1 MPFRTIIDGRNV
13 EISKSLL
20 NKYNTNAPRY
30 TSYPTAPV
38 WTDRFG
44 PKDLTNALT
53 HPSTKLGACL
63 RTHALSLYFHIPFC
77 SKRCLFCGCSTIA
90 TDKHE
95 IATRY
100 IAALKREMTLISE
113 KMASNESVVQ
123 LHLGGG
129 TPTFLSCLEIEQ
141 LWKGITSNFDL
152 ASDAEIGIE
161 VDPRVTTSEHLRS
174 LSSLGFNRISLGVQD
189 FADDVQKAIG
199 RIEPFDHVKKMI
211 DGCRSLGFKS
221 INIDLV
227 YGLPMQTFDSFK
239 PTIAKIIELSPDRIA
254 LFNFAYLPKM
264 LPHQK
269 ALPSETLPSSDE
281 KFRIF
286 CMAIEE
292 FGKNGYDF
300 IGMDHFAKR
309 NDEMSV
315 AARKKTLWRNFQGYT
330 TKSGTDLLGFGLTS
344 ISDVNGCYAQN
355 EKKLIK
361 YYEKIENGQLATIK
375 GWKLSEKDLLRRTVI
390 RELFC
395 NGSASIEKNR
405 ELITDNRARFAELEK
420 DGLMVLEADDIKVT
434 PLGRLFV
441 RNIAMAFDEYL
452 TPGATGF
459 SRTV

>member
-1 MPFRTIIDGRNV
+1 MSFRTIIDGRNV
-13 EISKSLL
+13 EISESLL

-38 WTDRFG
+38 WTDKFG
-44 PKDLTNALT
+44 PKDLTHTLT
-53 HPSTKLGACL
+53 HLHA
-63 RTHALSLYFHIPFC
+63 HALSLYFHIPFC

-95 IATRY
+95 IAARY
-100 IAALKREMTLISE
+100 IEALKKEMSLTTE
-113 KMASNESVVQ
+113 KMSSKENVVQ
-123 LHLGGG
+123 LHFGGG

-141 LWKGITSNFDL
+141 LWKEIVSNFKITK
-152 ASDAEIGIE
+152 DAEIGIE
-161 VDPRVTTSEHLRS
+161 VDPRVTTSEHLRL

-189 FADDVQKAIG
+189 LSDDVQKAIG

-211 DGCRSLGFKS
+211 DECRTLDFES

-227 YGLPMQTFDSFK
+227 YGLPLQTFNSFK
-239 PTIAKIIELSPDRIA
+239 RTIAKIIELSPDRMA

-269 ALPSETLPSSDE
+269 RLPPETLPSSDE

-315 AARKKTLWRNFQGYT
+315 AAREKTLWRNFQGYT

-361 YYEKIENGQLATIK
+361 YYNRIEDGKLATVR
-375 GWKLSEKDLLRRTVI
+375 GWKLSERDKSRRTMI

-395 NGSASIEKNR
+395 NGETPTKECRS
-405 ELITDNRARFAELEK
+405 LITDHRSPITELEK
-420 DGLMVLEADDIKVT
+420 DELIKINDSTVQVT

-452 TPGATGF
+452 TPGPIGF